1 MINDIKYKWN
11 NSINIKL
18 NCTIE
23 INLVL
28 MYIKYNMRCKLDAIL
43 CICICVM
50 NVDYKIIMIC
60 NVQLDNIVH

>member
-18 NCTIE
+18 KCTIE
-23 INLVL
+23 INVML

-43 CICICVM
+43 CICM
-50 NVDYKIIMIC
+50 NIDYKS
-60 NVQLDNIVH
+60 